1 MTNERKLSTSDI
13 AASDERRIDRDRT
26 DRDRIDGLERD
37 RMNRPDAPVP
47 HAIEDRPS
55 ALFADEEANG
65 YRTRWSAIQ
74 TGFVDEPRR
83 AVEEADTLV
92 AELMKRLAEG
102 FADERRQ
109 LESQWEQSDK
119 VSTEDL
125 RLAMRRYRS
134 FFERLLSV

>member
-1 MTNERKLSTSDI
+1 MSQDDRLSTSDI
-13 AASDERRIDRDRT
+13 AAAHREASIPPQDPDDRV
-26 DRDRIDGLERD
+26 G
-37 RMNRPDAPVP
+37 PADAPRATSETP
-47 HAIEDRPS
+47 AP
-55 ALFADEEANG
+55 LFAGEDAAG

-74 TGFVDEPRR
+74 TGFVDEPRK

-92 AELMKRLAEG
+92 AEVMKRLAEV

-109 LESQWEQSDK
+109 LESQWERADQ

-134 FFERLLSV
+134 FFERLLSI